1 VEVGSITT
9 RSMESPEENVTEA
22 AAAGKWHIFDGPYTE
37 KLCGLFPVQ
46 KHKVRVLDR
55 NGIVCL
61 RREGLGAVVTS
72 RDNLRDNLRLLLED
86 TTEFGTT
93 GGQLPGLY
101 AYYGEKQL
109 DLSGLVSPE
118 QVFAVL
124 EIELADVPYNE
135 KIVILAV
142 R

>member
-1 VEVGSITT
+1 
-9 RSMESPEENVTEA
+9 
-22 AAAGKWHIFDGPYTE
+22 
-37 KLCGLFPVQ
+37 
-46 KHKVRVLDR
+46 HKVRVLDR
-55 NGIVCL
+55 NGTVCL

-72 RDNLRDNLRLLLED
+72 RASLRDDLQLLLED

-93 GGQLPGLY
+93 GGQLPGLF

-109 DLSGLVSPE
+109 DLSGLASRE

-124 EIELADVPYNE
+124 EIELADLPDDE
-135 KIVILAV
+135 SIVILAV